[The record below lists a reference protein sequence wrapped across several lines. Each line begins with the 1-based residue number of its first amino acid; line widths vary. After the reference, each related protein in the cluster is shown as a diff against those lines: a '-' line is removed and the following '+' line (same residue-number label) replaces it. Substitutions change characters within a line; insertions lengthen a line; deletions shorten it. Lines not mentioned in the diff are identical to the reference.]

1 MPDFLSNLMALLR
14 SPPADATPCVTQ
26 ANSYRE
32 VVSLQAVFV
41 TLTVALLAYV
51 KSAPTFEVRV
61 DAMFALLA
69 AVPIVG
75 LFQIVRGRIKT
86 PQGDI
91 YVCTQ
96 PIRVYARQSL
106 ILDVLIVAMVSC
118 LYWQGQL
125 PGQ

>member
-1 MPDFLSNLMALLR
+1 MALLR

>member
-1 MPDFLSNLMALLR
+1 MPDFLNNLMALLR

-69 AVPIVG
+69 AVPIIG
-75 LFQIVRGRIKT
+75 LFQIVRGRIQT
-86 PQGDI
+86 PQGEV

-96 PIRVYARQSL
+96 PIRAYARQSL
-106 ILDVLIVAMVSC
+106 ILDVLIVAAVSY
-118 LYWQGQL
+118 LYWRGQL